1 MNINVETL
9 ERELLM
15 PTFLT
20 PLKILVKKRKIE
32 FDVANLDTTM
42 IVYKNALALSQ
53 ESQNVEM
60 VNVYINQSLLAMQY
74 AEQTGLK
81 LEKVLTYFRENLGIP
96 LELAKT
102 EDELKQLKEQTVM
115 QQQNEKNTISQQ
127 QQNLLRQQEIDQE
140 SQKMQLRQQEATMGM

>member
-1 MNINVETL
+1 MNINVESL

-15 PTFLT
+15 TTFLT

-32 FDVANLDTTM
+32 FDVADLDTSM

-74 AEQTGLK
+74 AEQTGLR
-81 LEKVLTYFRENLGIP
+81 LDKVLIYFRENLGIP

-102 EDELKQLKEQTVM
+102 EDELVELKEQQLM
-115 QQQNEKNTISQQ
+115 QQQQQNSNLMQQ

-140 SQKMQLRQQEATMGM
+140 SAKMALRQQEALM

>member
-1 MNINVETL
+1 
-9 ERELLM
+9 M

-32 FDVANLDTTM
+32 FDVADLDTSM

-74 AEQTGLK
+74 AEQTGLR
-81 LEKVLTYFRENLGIP
+81 LDKVLIYFRENLGIP

-102 EDELKQLKEQTVM
+102 EDELAELKEKQLM
-115 QQQNEKNTISQQ
+115 QQQQQNSNLMQQ

-140 SQKMQLRQQEATMGM
+140 SAKMALRQQEALM

>member
-1 MNINVETL
+1 MQ
-9 ERELLM
+9 
-15 PTFLT
+15 TFLT
-20 PLKILVKKRKIE
+20 PLKKKKKKRKIE
-32 FDVANLDTTM
+32 FDVADLDTSM

-74 AEQTGLK
+74 AEQTGLR
-81 LEKVLTYFRENLGIP
+81 LDKVLIYFRENLGIP

-102 EDELKQLKEQTVM
+102 EDELVELKEQQLM
-115 QQQNEKNTISQQ
+115 QQQQQNSNLMQQ

-140 SQKMQLRQQEATMGM
+140 SAKMALRQQEALM

>member
-1 MNINVETL
+1 
-9 ERELLM
+9 M

-32 FDVANLDTTM
+32 FDVADLDTSM
-42 IVYKNALALSQ
+42 IVYKNALDLSQ

-60 VNVYINQSLLAMQY
+60 FNVYINQSLLAMQY
-74 AEQTGLK
+74 AEQTGLR
-81 LEKVLTYFRENLGIP
+81 LDKVLIYFRENLGIP

-102 EDELKQLKEQTVM
+102 EDELAELKEKQLIQQ
-115 QQQNEKNTISQQ
+115 QQQNSNLMQQ

-140 SQKMQLRQQEATMGM
+140 SAKMALRQQEALM

>member
-1 MNINVETL
+1 
-9 ERELLM
+9 M

-32 FDVANLDTTM
+32 FDVADLDTSM

-74 AEQTGLK
+74 AEQTGLR
-81 LEKVLTYFRENLGIP
+81 LDKVLIYFRENLGIP

-102 EDELKQLKEQTVM
+102 EDELAELKEQQLM
-115 QQQNEKNTISQQ
+115 QQQQQNSNLMQQ

-140 SQKMQLRQQEATMGM
+140 SAKMALRQQEALM

>member
-1 MNINVETL
+1 
-9 ERELLM
+9 M

-32 FDVANLDTTM
+32 FDVADLDTSM

-81 LEKVLTYFRENLGIP
+81 LDKVLIYFRENLGIP

-102 EDELKQLKEQTVM
+102 EDELAELKEKQLM
-115 QQQNEKNTISQQ
+115 QQQQQDSNLMQQ

-140 SQKMQLRQQEATMGM
+140 SAKMALRQQEALM

>member
-1 MNINVETL
+1 MNKNVESL

-32 FDVANLDTTM
+32 FDVADLDTSM

-74 AEQTGLK
+74 AEQTGLR
-81 LEKVLTYFRENLGIP
+81 LDKVLIYFRENLGIP

-102 EDELKQLKEQTVM
+102 EDELVELKEQQLM
-115 QQQNEKNTISQQ
+115 QQQQQNSNLMQQ

-140 SQKMQLRQQEATMGM
+140 SAKMALRQQEALM

>member
-1 MNINVETL
+1 
-9 ERELLM
+9 M

-32 FDVANLDTTM
+32 FDVADLDTSM

-74 AEQTGLK
+74 AEQTGLR
-81 LEKVLTYFRENLGIP
+81 LDKVLIYFRENLGIP

-102 EDELKQLKEQTVM
+102 EDELAELKEKQLM
-115 QQQNEKNTISQQ
+115 QQQQQDSNLMQQ

-140 SQKMQLRQQEATMGM
+140 SAKMALRQQEALM

>member
-1 MNINVETL
+1 
-9 ERELLM
+9 M

-32 FDVANLDTTM
+32 FDVADLDTSM

-81 LEKVLTYFRENLGIP
+81 LDKVLIYFRENLGIP

-102 EDELKQLKEQTVM
+102 EDELAELKNQQIM
-115 QQQNEKNTISQQ
+115 QQAQEQANIEQQ
-127 QQNLLRQQEIDQE
+127 QSNDLRQQEIEQE
-140 SQKMQLRQQEATMGM
+140 AQKIALRQQASLM

>member
-1 MNINVETL
+1 MNINVESL

-32 FDVANLDTTM
+32 FDVADLDTSM

-81 LEKVLTYFRENLGIP
+81 LDKVLIYFRENLGIP

-102 EDELKQLKEQTVM
+102 EDELAELKNQQIM
-115 QQQNEKNTISQQ
+115 QQAQEQANIEQQ
-127 QQNLLRQQEIDQE
+127 QSNDLRQQEIEQE
-140 SQKMQLRQQEATMGM
+140 AQKIALRQQASLM

>member
-1 MNINVETL
+1 MNINVESL

-32 FDVANLDTTM
+32 FDVADLDTSM

-74 AEQTGLK
+74 AEQTGLR
-81 LEKVLTYFRENLGIP
+81 LDKVLIYFRENLGIP

-102 EDELKQLKEQTVM
+102 EDELVELKEQQLM
-115 QQQNEKNTISQQ
+115 QQQQQNSNLMQQ

-140 SQKMQLRQQEATMGM
+140 SAKMALRQQEALM

>member
-1 MNINVETL
+1 
-9 ERELLM
+9 M

-32 FDVANLDTTM
+32 FDVADLDTSM

-74 AEQTGLK
+74 AEQTGLR
-81 LEKVLTYFRENLGIP
+81 LDKVLIYFRENLGIP

-102 EDELKQLKEQTVM
+102 EDELAELKEQQLM
-115 QQQNEKNTISQQ
+115 QQQQQNNNLMQQ

-140 SQKMQLRQQEATMGM
+140 SAKMALRQQEALM

>member
-1 MNINVETL
+1 
-9 ERELLM
+9 M

-32 FDVANLDTTM
+32 FDVADLDTSM

-74 AEQTGLK
+74 AEQTGLR
-81 LEKVLTYFRENLGIP
+81 LDKVLIYFRENLGIP

-102 EDELKQLKEQTVM
+102 VDELAELKEQQLM
-115 QQQNEKNTISQQ
+115 QQQQQDSNLMQQ

-140 SQKMQLRQQEATMGM
+140 SAKMALRQQEALM